1 MNGLL
6 QDFRYAARQ
15 LRKSPGFTAVAV
27 ITLAFGIGAN
37 TAIFSL
43 INAIML
49 RTLPVKNP
57 QSLVLLKWQ
66 ARRIPDTTASLA
78 YDNCTHGGGSW
89 NGRALISQAPLET
102 DGCSF
107 SFPLFQELQ
116 EKSTTFSSVAA
127 FVPLPAE
134 LAVNSDGK
142 TSQARVL
149 LVSGNFFSVLG
160 AHPAL
165 GRLIAPIDD
174 SDSARPAIVL
184 SYRFWQNE
192 LGQDRS
198 VLGKDVLVG
207 KTLFTVIG
215 VTGPDFPE
223 LDPGLP
229 SDIWLPMAFQ
239 AVVEPRLPKK
249 TAAKALWIE
258 LMARLRP
265 GISSVKSASAA
276 SVLFAAATT
285 NGPDAMFRPD
295 DSPRVTLSSAE
306 HGLVTLRQNFSQ
318 PLFAL
323 LAAVAMV
330 LFISC
335 ANIAG
340 LTLARSTARQKEL
353 AMRAA
358 LGATP
363 GRILRQ
369 LLTESVLLSVAGG
382 AVGILVGYLGAR
394 ALAVFLSHNWYLPV
408 EVDAHP
414 DAYVLV
420 FTALVSILTGIAF
433 GLAPAFSSKRPE
445 LVPAL
450 KQTSAG
456 APSKP
461 GRRIPLG
468 GALVVV
474 QVALAMLVLA
484 GTALLVR
491 TLSNLKAENIGFD
504 PQNLVVFQVDAS
516 YSKRSGENLQTLYR
530 DVQDRLSSLPGVI
543 SASRSGVLLLSGGGM
558 GGVIFSKDQSGR
570 PIHVGVLPVAGDFFQ
585 TMGIRLLEGR
595 TLSMQDSEEPR
606 SNSVPKHVVVNQA
619 LARRLFGAQK
629 PVGRYFRESA
639 TGPEDEIVG
648 VVADAK
654 YANVR
659 DEIQPTIYN
668 SIGNWDADFYFEVRT
683 AMDPKAMMPE
693 IRDSI
698 SRFDSNL
705 LITAMKTQVDQ
716 IDQNI
721 YQERLV
727 ANLSS
732 LFALLALIVVCVGIY
747 GLLSHQVTRRTHEM
761 GVRLALG
768 AERAD
773 VLRLILQQGAL
784 LAAVGAL
791 IGAAAALGVTR
802 YLQSF
807 LYGVKPS
814 DPLTLSAVALLLIAV
829 ALLASY
835 IPARTAMKVD
845 PMTALRYE

>member
-6 QDFRYAARQ
+6 QDFRYAARR
-15 LRKSPGFTAVAV
+15 LRKSPGFTAVAI
-27 ITLAFGIGAN
+27 ITLSLGIGAN

-49 RTLPVKNP
+49 HTLPIKDP
-57 QSLVLLKWQ
+57 QSLVLLKWN

-102 DGCSF
+102 AGCSF
-107 SFPLFQELQ
+107 SFPIFQELQ
-116 EKSTTFSSVAA
+116 EKSTIFSSVVA

-134 LAVNSDGK
+134 LAVNSGGK
-142 TSQARVL
+142 SSRARVL
-149 LVSGNFFSVLG
+149 LVSGNFFPVLG

-165 GRLIAPIDD
+165 GRLIAPTDD
-174 SDSARPAIVL
+174 SDTARPGIVIC
-184 SYRFWQNE
+184 YRFWQNE

-207 KTLFTVIG
+207 KTLFTVLGI
-215 VTGPDFPE
+215 TGPDFPE

-229 SDIWLPMAFQ
+229 SDIWAPMAFQ

-249 TAAKALWIE
+249 TAAKALWVE

-295 DSPRVTLSSAE
+295 DSPRVTLSGAA

-323 LAAVAMV
+323 FAAVAMV

-353 AMRAA
+353 AMRVA
-358 LGATP
+358 LGATR

-369 LLTESVLLSVAGG
+369 LLTESVLLSVVGG
-382 AVGILVGYLGAR
+382 AFGILLGYLGAS
-394 ALAVFLSHNWYLPV
+394 ALAVFLSNNWYLPV
-408 EVDAHP
+408 EVDVHP

-433 GLAPAFSSKRPE
+433 GLAPAFSSKRPDF
-445 LVPAL
+445 VPAL
-450 KQTSAG
+450 KQTSGG
-456 APSKP
+456 APSTP
-461 GRRIPLG
+461 GRRITLG
-468 GALVVV
+468 STLVVV

-484 GTALLVR
+484 GTGLLVR

-516 YSKRSGENLQTLYR
+516 YSKRSGENLQALYR

-543 SASRSGVLLLSGGGM
+543 SASSSGVLLLSGGGM

-595 TLSMQDSEEPR
+595 TLSMQDSGPR
-606 SNSVPKHVVVNQA
+606 SNSVPTHVVVNQA
-619 LARRLFGAQK
+619 LARRLSGAQN
-629 PVGRYFRESA
+629 PVGRHFRESA

-683 AMDPKAMMPE
+683 AMDPKALMPE

-727 ANLSS
+727 ANLST

-747 GLLSHQVTRRTHEM
+747 GLLSYQVTRRNHEM

-773 VLRLILQQGAL
+773 VLRMVLQQGVL
-784 LAAVGAL
+784 LAAIGAL
-791 IGAAAALGVTR
+791 IGTAAALGVTR

-807 LYGVKPS
+807 LYGVGTS
-814 DPLTLSAVALLLIAV
+814 DPLTMSAVAFLLIAV
-829 ALLASY
+829 GLLASY
-835 IPARTAMKVD
+835 IPARAAMKVD

>member
-1 MNGLL
+1 MNVLI
-6 QDFRYAARQ
+6 QDLRYAVRQ
-15 LRKSPGFTAVAV
+15 LRKIPVFTAVAV
-27 ITLAFGIGAN
+27 VTLALGIGAN

-43 INAIML
+43 INSIML
-49 RTLPVKNP
+49 RTLPIKNP
-57 QSLVLLKWQ
+57 QSLVLLKWK

-78 YDNCTHGGGSW
+78 YDNCTHGGGFW
-89 NGRALISQAPLET
+89 NGRALISQAPLEP

-116 EKSTTFSSVAA
+116 EKSSTFSSVVA

-134 LAVNSDGK
+134 LAVNSGGK
-142 TSQARVL
+142 TSHARVL

-165 GRLIAPIDD
+165 GRLIAPTDD
-174 SDSARPAIVL
+174 SDTAKPAIAV
-184 SYRFWQNE
+184 SHRFWQNE
-192 LGQDRS
+192 LGQDPS

-215 VTGPDFPE
+215 ITGGDFPE

-239 AVVEPRLPKK
+239 AAVEPRLPKK
-249 TAAKALWIE
+249 TDAKALWVE

-265 GISSVKSASAA
+265 GISIMQSASAA

-295 DSPRVTLSSAE
+295 DSPRVTLSSSA

-323 LAAVAMV
+323 FAAVALV
-330 LFISC
+330 LLISC

-340 LTLARSTARQKEL
+340 LTLARSKARQKEL
-353 AMRAA
+353 AMRVA
-358 LGATP
+358 LGATW

-382 AVGILVGYLGAR
+382 AIGILLGDLGAS
-394 ALAVFLSHNWYLPV
+394 ALAGFLSHNWYLPV
-408 EVDAHP
+408 KVDVRPDAH
-414 DAYVLV
+414 VLV

-433 GLAPAFSSKRPE
+433 GLAPASSSKRPE
-445 LVPAL
+445 LIPAL
-450 KQTSAG
+450 KQTSG
-456 APSKP
+456 TAPGTP
-461 GRRIPLG
+461 GRPISLG
-468 GALVVV
+468 SALVVV

-484 GTALLVR
+484 GTTLLVR

-516 YSKRSGENLQTLYR
+516 YSKRSGENLQTLYS
-530 DVQDRLSSLPGVI
+530 DVQGRLSSLPGVI

-558 GGVIFSKDQSGR
+558 GGEIFSKDQSGR
-570 PIHVGVLPVAGDFFQ
+570 PIHVGVLPVAGNFFQ

-595 TLSMQDSEEPR
+595 TLSAQDSGPP
-606 SNSVPKHVVVNQA
+606 SNSVPTRVVVNQA
-619 LARRLFGAQK
+619 LARRLFGAEN
-629 PVGRYFRESA
+629 PLGSHFRENED
-639 TGPEDEIVG
+639 GPEDEIVG
-648 VVADAK
+648 VVADTK

-683 AMDPKAMMPE
+683 AMDSKAMMPG
-693 IRDSI
+693 IRDAVT
-698 SRFDSNL
+698 RFDSNL
-705 LITAMKTQVDQ
+705 LVTGMKTQAEQ

-721 YQERLV
+721 YQEQLI
-727 ANLSS
+727 ANLST
-732 LFALLALIVVCVGIY
+732 LFAVLALIVTCVGIY
-747 GLLSHQVTRRTHEM
+747 GLLSYQVSMRTREI
-761 GVRLALG
+761 GIRLALG
-768 AERAD
+768 AQRGD
-773 VLRLILQQGAL
+773 VLRLVIRQGAL
-784 LAAVGAL
+784 ISGSGVLVGFIAVLA
-791 IGAAAALGVTR
+791 VTR

-807 LYGVKPS
+807 LFGVKPS
-814 DPLTLSAVALLLIAV
+814 DPTTIAAAAFGLIAV
-829 ALLASY
+829 ALLACY
-835 IPARTAMKVD
+835 IPARRAMQTD
-845 PMTALRYE
+845 PNIALHYE